1 MKTAKTENSAQILD
15 DAFDFLEKIVTEGFA
30 PGEEDPIA
38 RAFGSSSSFQP
49 DPDRDSDQV
58 HHASAVAEPRLPE
71 PINESPNGE
80 TAPGTDGEPDIRAE
94 SVETKAGSPIAE
106 AADSNGDG
114 ENRARDAWTTFSR
127 GERSEAI
134 EKYRF
139 LIREGIET
147 DQVRSDLQ
155 TLSLIFPEESALSEL
170 IQSLDEPSKL
180 TMKE

>member
-38 RAFGSSSSFQP
+38 RTFGPSLNFQP
-49 DPDRDSDQV
+49 DPNRDSVQV
-58 HHASAVAEPRLPE
+58 HHADAVAEPRRPE
-71 PINESPNGE
+71 PVNESPNGE
-80 TAPGTDGEPDIRAE
+80 ATPETDNEPDIRADGIE
-94 SVETKAGSPIAE
+94 PKAGSPIAE

-155 TLSLIFPEESALSEL
+155 TLSLVFPEESALSEL
-170 IQSLDEPSKL
+170 IQSLDEPNKF